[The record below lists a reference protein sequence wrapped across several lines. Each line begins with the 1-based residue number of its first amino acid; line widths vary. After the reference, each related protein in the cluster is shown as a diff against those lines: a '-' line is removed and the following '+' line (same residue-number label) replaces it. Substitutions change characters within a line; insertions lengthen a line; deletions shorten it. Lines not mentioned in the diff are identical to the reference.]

1 MVDRIT
7 DLNTIEFPKLG
18 ITFHINPTAFSI
30 GNLTIQW
37 YGLLIGL
44 GLVLACLYCMP
55 KMKRFGIDP
64 DRAVDAVIGGLLGG
78 IVGARLYYVIFNWSE
93 YKDDI
98 KSVFYIRQ
106 GGLAIYGGILGAVL
120 VGLIVCKIRKV
131 KMLPMLDISC
141 LGFLIGQG
149 IGRWGN
155 FVNQEAF
162 GTRTDSFLGMTGG
175 RIQEYIIENSTRL
188 GGALTPD
195 STGQLVE
202 NLELYPVHPCF
213 LYESLWCILGFF
225 ILSAF
230 SKRRKFDGQILLM
243 YMSWYGFERF
253 FVEGLRT
260 DSLMLGSLRVSQA
273 LSALLF
279 ATSVIIHIVMLSKI
293 KRDPKAFV
301 LYSQTKESRLLLEE
315 GRRRRMGIPPEDIS
329 IDDDIEDD
337 DNLSGSDI
345 LDDDEED
352 DTVEEN
358 APEKDKPAEEN
369 APEED
374 KPAEENAPEKVKPAE
389 KKSSHKNKKAD

>member
-1 MVDRIT
+1 MQHQQPVRHVRRQ
-7 DLNTIEFPKLG
+7 G
-18 ITFHINPTAFSI
+18 A
-30 GNLTIQW
+30 G
-37 YGLLIGL
+37 
-44 GLVLACLYCMP
+44 V
-55 KMKRFGIDP
+55 DP
-64 DRAVDAVIGGLLGG
+64 DEL
-78 IVGARLYYVIFNWSE
+78 SH
-93 YKDDI
+93 
-98 KSVFYIRQ
+98 
-106 GGLAIYGGILGAVL
+106 
-120 VGLIVCKIRKV
+120 RKA
-131 KMLPMLDISC
+131 C
-141 LGFLIGQG
+141 G
-149 IGRWGN
+149 W
-155 FVNQEAF
+155 
-162 GTRTDSFLGMTGG
+162 
-175 RIQEYIIENSTRL
+175 ENSTRL

-293 KRDPKAFV
+293 KRDPEAFV

-329 IDDDIEDD
+329 INDDDIEDD
-337 DNLSGSDI
+337 DDLSGSDI

-358 APEKDKPAEEN
+358 APE
-369 APEED
+369 ED
-374 KPAEENAPEKVKPAE
+374 KPAEENAPEKDKPAE
-389 KKSSHKNKKAD
+389 EKSSHKNKKAD